1 MEKKFDLNVADIP
14 NELKLILEIINRENV
29 EDLKSIIKEKVNHIN
44 WDLFLELAMHHRLYP
59 LLFGKLKQI
68 DNDVIP
74 QYTLQSLN
82 QLYKNNTF
90 RMLHLSSELEQICRV
105 LNENQIKSLVLKGP
119 VLAVDLYG
127 DLSLRTSS
135 DLDILI
141 PITELDKADQLLIGL
156 GFEKMIVFKLYL
168 NDWTWRNNHFT
179 YFHPLKGV
187 KCEIHWRL
195 YPMPGKEPSF
205 NELWSRKTD

>member
-1 MEKKFDLNVADIP
+1 
-14 NELKLILEIINRENV
+14 
-29 EDLKSIIKEKVNHIN
+29 
-44 WDLFLELAMHHRLYP
+44 
-59 LLFGKLKQI
+59 
-68 DNDVIP
+68 
-74 QYTLQSLN
+74 
-82 QLYKNNTF
+82 
-90 RMLHLSSELEQICRV
+90 MLHLSREMEQICKV
-105 LNENQIKSLVLKGP
+105 FNENQIKSMVLKGP

-156 GFEKMIVFKLYL
+156 GFEKDDDIQTVF
-168 NDWTWRNNHFT
+168 NDWTWRNHHFT

-195 YPMPGKEPSF
+195 YPLPGKEPSF
-205 NELWSRKTD
+205 NELWSTKAD